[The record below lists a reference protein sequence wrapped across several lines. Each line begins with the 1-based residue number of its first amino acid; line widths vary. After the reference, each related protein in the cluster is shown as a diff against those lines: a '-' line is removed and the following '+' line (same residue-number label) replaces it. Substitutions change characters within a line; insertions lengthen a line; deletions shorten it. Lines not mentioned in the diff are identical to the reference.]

1 MYIWHRIMGRS
12 VNIDQ
17 TKIKK
22 LKIAKINDIWRCC
35 YAHYGALCA
44 LCCLFLLNACTWN
57 YTAQIVRQ
65 PFIDLGKRE
74 THLVSRS
81 ADWRFD
87 TKVQLAVAPFV
98 SDAVFAHQL
107 QSRTATL
114 LQNKLLAQVGYH
126 FPHTLAI
133 YDNTLPKMLHH
144 ARTYAAN
151 VLIVPSIMR
160 YEENLNDSY
169 ERKGGQ
175 YLYPHRDYGADEFEL
190 QLRVYD
196 VVGGM
201 LLDVVTIK
209 SKSAKKTPDAG
220 QVSDLFE
227 PGIATY
233 LQMVSS

>member
-1 MYIWHRIMGRS
+1 MSSY
-12 VNIDQ
+12 Q
-17 TKIKK
+17 TH
-22 LKIAKINDIWRCC
+22 AKVSS
-35 YAHYGALCA
+35 AM
-44 LCCLFLLNACTWN
+44 LCCLFLLNACTWD
-57 YTAQIVRQ
+57 YTTQIARQ

-87 TKVQLAVAPFV
+87 TNVQFAVAPFV

-107 QSRTATL
+107 QGRTAKL

-160 YEENLNDSY
+160 YDENLNDMY
-169 ERKGGQ
+169 ERKEGHELHP
-175 YLYPHRDYGADEFEL
+175 YRNYGADRFEL

-196 VVGGM
+196 VVGGA

-209 SKSAKKTPDAG
+209 SKSAKKTSHAG

-233 LQMVSS
+233 LQLVSG

>member
-1 MYIWHRIMGRS
+1 MYLWHSITGGS
-12 VNIDQ
+12 VSIYRTQ
-17 TKIKK
+17 IKT
-22 LKIAKINDIWRCC
+22 LKIAKIKDVWGCC
-35 YAHYGALCA
+35 GEHYGALCA
-44 LCCLFLLNACTWN
+44 LCFLFLNACTWS

-65 PFIDLGKRE
+65 PFIDLGKHE

-107 QSRTATL
+107 QSRMATL
-114 LQNKLLAQVGYH
+114 LQNTLLAQVGYH

-144 ARTYAAN
+144 ARTYGAN

-160 YEENLNDSY
+160 YDENLNDSY
-169 ERKGGQ
+169 ERKEGQ
-175 YLYPHRDYGADEFEL
+175 HLHPYRGYGADKFEL

-196 VVGGM
+196 VIGGA

-209 SKSAKKTPDAG
+209 SKSAKKASRAG

-233 LQMVSS
+233 LQLVAR

>member
-1 MYIWHRIMGRS
+1 MS
-12 VNIDQ
+12 VYQ
-17 TKIKK
+17 TQIKK
-22 LKIAKINDIWRCC
+22 LKRTKVRGLCIHCGK
-35 YAHYGALCA
+35 YYGVLFL
-44 LCCLFLLNACTWN
+44 LCCCLLNACTWN
-57 YTAQIVRQ
+57 YTTQIVRQ

-81 ADWRFD
+81 ANWRFD

-107 QSRTATL
+107 QSRTSTL
-114 LQNKLLAQVGYH
+114 LQNKLLAQVGYY

-169 ERKGGQ
+169 ERKEGRHLHP
-175 YLYPHRDYGADEFEL
+175 YRDYGADKFEL

-196 VVGGM
+196 VVGGT

-209 SKSAKKTPDAG
+209 SKSAKKIPGAG

-227 PGIATY
+227 PGITTY
-233 LQMVSS
+233 LQLVSS